1 MAKRIG
7 GLIFFSVNGVRHSAK
22 GSFTYNLGAPLREGV
37 VGADEVH
44 GYKETPQVPK
54 IEGAITDGIDLDLEE
69 FLGIKD
75 ATVTLEL
82 ANGKTVTLFD
92 AWNASSGD
100 ASTEEGEIEVK
111 FEGTRATES

>member
-7 GLIFFSVNGVRHSAK
+7 GTIYFSVNGIRYQAK
-22 GSFTYNLGAPLREGV
+22 GSFTYNLGRPMREGV
-37 VGADEVH
+37 VGVDEVH
-44 GYKETPQVPK
+44 GYTEKPQVPK
-54 IEGAITDGIDLDLEE
+54 IEGSITDGLDLDLES
-69 FLGIKD
+69 FLAVTD

-100 ASTEEGEIEVK
+100 VSTEEGEIEAK
-111 FEGTRATES
+111 FEGIRATES